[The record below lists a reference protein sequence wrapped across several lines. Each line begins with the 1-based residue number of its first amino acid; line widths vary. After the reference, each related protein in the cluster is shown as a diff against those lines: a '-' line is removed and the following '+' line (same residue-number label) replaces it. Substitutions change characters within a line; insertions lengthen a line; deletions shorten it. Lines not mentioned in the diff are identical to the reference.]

1 MKTKLDINFSLHPKE
16 ITSRVLQGRSKHKV
30 QNLQMNT
37 PWSCSPNVVG
47 ITKSSVL
54 HSA

>member
-1 MKTKLDINFSLHPKE
+1 MKAKLDRNFPFRPKE
-16 ITSRVLQGRSKHKV
+16 ITSRVLQGLSKHEV

-47 ITKSSVL
+47 ITKSPVL
-54 HSA
+54 YSA